1 MDDLSTDELILEF
14 DLARIFFAEEEE
26 EEEASYVVSLK
37 DITERKRADR
47 LVHIQHDLA
56 LALSNTSRLEEGLS
70 LCLQVALS
78 VAGMD
83 CGGFYLVDKTSGA
96 LDLVFHQGLSSDFA
110 IAVAHYAADSAN
122 AKLVMAGKPVYTEH
136 LGLEVPLTDAERR
149 ESLRAIAVVPVS
161 HEGRVI
167 GCLNVASHALG
178 EVPAFARDAL
188 ETVVA
193 QTGNAI
199 ARLQAEEA
207 LKESEE
213 KFGNIFKNDG
223 IGKSVTLL
231 DGTMNMNPAFCQMLG
246 YTLAELT
253 HEKWQNITHPDD
265 IELSENQLKQLRSGE
280 KESVRFIKRYL
291 KKDGSIIWADTNVV
305 LQKGGGGKPLYYI
318 TSLMDITER
327 KRAEEALRMEK
338 ENFRHSLD
346 ESPLGVRI
354 VTADGDTLY
363 ANRAILDLYGYDS
376 LEELQNTPLKDRYTP
391 ESYAEFLE
399 RKQQRQHGDFST
411 LEYGISIVR
420 KNGEVL
426 HLQVHRKDVLW
437 NNAQQFLVM
446 YQDVTERKRAAE
458 ALAESERKL
467 KTLFEILPVGVSV
480 LDTERKIVYVNPAL
494 GRILDLSIEDL
505 LRGNHETR
513 TYLRPDGTLMP
524 AEEFASIR
532 AVKEQRAVHNVETG
546 VVREDSKVVWT
557 SVSAVPLGFPDW
569 EVLVVTSDITERK
582 RAEGAL
588 HVSLEKYRVLFESFP
603 LGITIS
609 DKSGKIIEVN
619 RQSERLLGITRDAH
633 AQRRINSKEWQIVR
647 KDGTPMP
654 VDEFASTRALQEN
667 RLIENVEM
675 GIVKDKGEIT
685 WINVIAAPIPLEGY
699 GVAIA
704 YGDITDRKLAEERLK
719 TTQEQLH
726 LLAGHLQ
733 SVREEERK
741 HLSQE
746 FHDQLGQV
754 LTALKM
760 DLSMLHRTLAD
771 PGRELSRTAMA
782 LGVESMQGMI
792 DRAIG
797 IIREILSELRPEML
811 DQLGIVPTLEW
822 EAERFQRHSGISCT
836 FNSTVEDIGLDTKK
850 SIALYRILQEAVTNV
865 ARHAKATSV
874 EVTLRKEGDDLILE
888 IKDNGI
894 GISADAEQ
902 KTRSFG
908 LIGMRER
915 AILLGGT
922 LEIRG
927 VEGQGTTVLVRIP
940 YE

>member
-14 DLARIFFAEEEE
+14 DLARIFFAEEEEEE

-199 ARLQAEEA
+199 ARLQ
-207 LKESEE
+207 
-213 KFGNIFKNDG
+213 
-223 IGKSVTLL
+223 
-231 DGTMNMNPAFCQMLG
+231 
-246 YTLAELT
+246 
-253 HEKWQNITHPDD
+253 
-265 IELSENQLKQLRSGE
+265 
-280 KESVRFIKRYL
+280 
-291 KKDGSIIWADTNVV
+291 
-305 LQKGGGGKPLYYI
+305 
-318 TSLMDITER
+318 
-327 KRAEEALRMEK
+327 AEEALRMEK

-927 VEGQGTTVLVRIP
+927 VEGQGTTVPVRIP